1 MPESPSFK
9 LRDPMPPPAAVAR
22 CELGYAELD
31 VISNFS
37 FLRGASHPDELVY
50 TAANLGYR
58 AIALTDVCTL
68 AGMVRAHAA
77 AKECGMKLIVGSRLQ
92 FADGMPDIL
101 VWCMNRTGYGNL
113 CKLLTIGKR
122 RTEKGKCELGV
133 GDLLGLHEGLLI
145 AIDEKTISATTQAR
159 NLKPEIRIN
168 NEARMTNVEEHD
180 PQKLVFRHSSF
191 GFNSDFGFRVSD
203 LRRVFA
209 DRIWLAVSL
218 AYSGDDE
225 TDLSRMVSLSQ
236 SLRLSLLATNH
247 VHYHDPARRSLQDVL
262 VSVREKCTIGQAGYN
277 LFPNAERYL
286 KSPEQMHR
294 LFAACPQALCAGV
307 EIANRCSFV
316 MSELKYEYPD
326 ELVPEGKSATTY
338 LRDLA
343 WAGAREKFGENG
355 QENAEAPRHGKGRD
369 SVQES
374 EDNASSPCLRALAPS
389 CLPIIPQKI
398 RDLINYELKLIE
410 QLKFEA
416 YFLTVYDL
424 VKFARSRGILCQ
436 GRGSA
441 ANSAVCY
448 CLGITSVDPS
458 KIDLLFERFISAER
472 NEYPDIDIDFEHE
485 RREEVLQYL
494 YNKYGRDRAGMA
506 AVVITYRGRSAIRDV
521 GKALGLSLDMVDTMA
536 KKLDWWHR
544 GVLNDAMVRETGL
557 DPNDPN
563 VKRVLSLASEL
574 LGFPRHLGQHVGG
587 MVMTRGPLCEV
598 VPIENAAMEN
608 RTVIE
613 WDKDD
618 IEELGILKVDCL
630 GLGMLSCI
638 SKAFGMLERRDEATK
653 RRSDEGGEQVVTLTL
668 GDTVHGNRANIQRLD
683 CLAKEHG
690 TESTYLSSDREDA
703 RRRAIWVDESDAT
716 SGGFDS
722 IQHCRRSCQTK
733 SSGLHPVFEDCT
745 GLTCRAYDAVR
756 DCVLNENDFKRRNN
770 DRFVGGGRSRTT
782 GPDSKLRTEERIVT
796 PESSSGRPISPPPLR
811 RSVASSLRRSTS
823 PLRCFSLHTI
833 PPDDPAVYD
842 MICNADTI
850 GVFQIESRAQMSM
863 LPRLRPRSF
872 YDLVI
877 EVAIVRPG
885 PIQGNM
891 VHPYLRRRNGEE
903 PVVYPSEALKRVLH
917 KTLGV
922 PLFQEQAMRV
932 AMVAAGFTAAE
943 ADQLRRAMAAWK
955 KSTKLLHFQ
964 DRIIQ
969 GMLRNGYTHD
979 FAQRTFEQIKGF
991 GEYGFPESHSAS
1003 FAILVYVSAWLK
1015 CHHPA
1020 VFAAALVNSQ
1030 PMGFYQPA
1038 QIIRDARDHGVEVR
1052 EVDVNFSEWDCTLE
1066 EGDEEGRHT
1075 DEATKRRSDEGTENL
1090 LTHRNG
1096 PAIRLGMRLVK
1107 GFREAFAQ
1115 QVIAERFS
1123 HGPFKDIAQFQSRTR
1138 LPTQAIRSLAEADA
1152 FSSLK
1157 LSRREALWESLE
1169 LTDKA
1174 TPLLDELPSS
1184 LRRSVAP
1191 SLPIMP
1197 LGQEVMTDYATT
1209 SLSLKAHPLSLVRSV
1224 LTRQKIFTASELSQI
1239 KHGRFARVAGLVLI
1253 RQRPGTASGIVF
1265 ITLEDETGVVN
1276 LIVRPN
1282 VYDQYRPAARHAA
1295 LLQCDGYVERQG
1307 QVLHVMAK
1315 RLFDRSELIRGF
1327 ELSSRDFH

>member
-1 MPESPSFK
+1 
-9 LRDPMPPPAAVAR
+9 
-22 CELGYAELD
+22 
-31 VISNFS
+31 
-37 FLRGASHPDELVY
+37 
-50 TAANLGYR
+50 
-58 AIALTDVCTL
+58 
-68 AGMVRAHAA
+68 
-77 AKECGMKLIVGSRLQ
+77 
-92 FADGMPDIL
+92 
-101 VWCMNRTGYGNL
+101 
-113 CKLLTIGKR
+113 
-122 RTEKGKCELGV
+122 
-133 GDLLGLHEGLLI
+133 
-145 AIDEKTISATTQAR
+145 
-159 NLKPEIRIN
+159 
-168 NEARMTNVEEHD
+168 
-180 PQKLVFRHSSF
+180 
-191 GFNSDFGFRVSD
+191 
-203 LRRVFA
+203 
-209 DRIWLAVSL
+209 
-218 AYSGDDE
+218 
-225 TDLSRMVSLSQ
+225 
-236 SLRLSLLATNH
+236 
-247 VHYHDPARRSLQDVL
+247 
-262 VSVREKCTIGQAGYN
+262 
-277 LFPNAERYL
+277 
-286 KSPEQMHR
+286 
-294 LFAACPQALCAGV
+294 
-307 EIANRCSFV
+307 
-316 MSELKYEYPD
+316 
-326 ELVPEGKSATTY
+326 
-338 LRDLA
+338 
-343 WAGAREKFGENG
+343 
-355 QENAEAPRHGKGRD
+355 
-369 SVQES
+369 
-374 EDNASSPCLRALAPS
+374 
-389 CLPIIPQKI
+389 
-398 RDLINYELKLIE
+398 
-410 QLKFEA
+410 
-416 YFLTVYDL
+416 
-424 VKFARSRGILCQ
+424 
-436 GRGSA
+436 
-441 ANSAVCY
+441 
-448 CLGITSVDPS
+448 
-458 KIDLLFERFISAER
+458 
-472 NEYPDIDIDFEHE
+472 
-485 RREEVLQYL
+485 
-494 YNKYGRDRAGMA
+494 
-506 AVVITYRGRSAIRDV
+506 
-521 GKALGLSLDMVDTMA
+521 
-536 KKLDWWHR
+536 
-544 GVLNDAMVRETGL
+544 
-557 DPNDPN
+557 
-563 VKRVLSLASEL
+563 
-574 LGFPRHLGQHVGG
+574 
-587 MVMTRGPLCEV
+587 
-598 VPIENAAMEN
+598 
-608 RTVIE
+608 
-613 WDKDD
+613 
-618 IEELGILKVDCL
+618 
-630 GLGMLSCI
+630 
-638 SKAFGMLERRDEATK
+638 
-653 RRSDEGGEQVVTLTL
+653 
-668 GDTVHGNRANIQRLD
+668 
-683 CLAKEHG
+683 
-690 TESTYLSSDREDA
+690 
-703 RRRAIWVDESDAT
+703 
-716 SGGFDS
+716 
-722 IQHCRRSCQTK
+722 
-733 SSGLHPVFEDCT
+733 
-745 GLTCRAYDAVR
+745 
-756 DCVLNENDFKRRNN
+756 
-770 DRFVGGGRSRTT
+770 
-782 GPDSKLRTEERIVT
+782 
-796 PESSSGRPISPPPLR
+796 
-811 RSVASSLRRSTS
+811 
-823 PLRCFSLHTI
+823 
-833 PPDDPAVYD
+833 